1 MTAKIKIH
9 PTTKA
14 IVSFAKRTQAKMT
27 AALEK
32 AYRKMYPDKSD
43 VEIAAVVEE
52 TIRESEPSEAEMA
65 EEDVRHHTHADEGSA
80 AARFY
85 VHRAAALRRLEALQK
100 QVDEMT
106 KDFNDDGAQNWGFVG
121 SMEKLSEDLGRAL
134 GEDS

>member
-1 MTAKIKIH
+1 MSTGMVRGRQSLTQRFRNGERIVTAKIKIY

-43 VEIAAVVEE
+43 AEIAAVVEE

-65 EEDVRHHTHADEGSA
+65 PNTAPREGRGIS
-80 AARFY
+80 
-85 VHRAAALRRLEALQK
+85 
-100 QVDEMT
+100 
-106 KDFNDDGAQNWGFVG
+106 GP
-121 SMEKLSEDLGRAL
+121 SDLGAL
-134 GEDS
+134 LAQDQIPRSGAPKRG